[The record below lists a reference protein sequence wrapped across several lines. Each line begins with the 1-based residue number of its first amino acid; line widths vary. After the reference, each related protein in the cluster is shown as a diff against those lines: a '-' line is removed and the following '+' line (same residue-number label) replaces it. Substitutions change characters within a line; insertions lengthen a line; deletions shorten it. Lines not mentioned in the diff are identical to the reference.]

1 MVSGMVS
8 AAWCQQLAGQRGQGA
23 GGMPAWRGGT
33 LNQCYGFLTYLGV
46 RPWPHF
52 LVRGLACSEVPAGTT
67 QQ

>member
-33 LNQCYGFLTYLGV
+33 LTLGE
-46 RPWPHF
+46 
-52 LVRGLACSEVPAGTT
+52 SNTT
-67 QQ
+67 AESDPLSGPPENRDSAPRSC